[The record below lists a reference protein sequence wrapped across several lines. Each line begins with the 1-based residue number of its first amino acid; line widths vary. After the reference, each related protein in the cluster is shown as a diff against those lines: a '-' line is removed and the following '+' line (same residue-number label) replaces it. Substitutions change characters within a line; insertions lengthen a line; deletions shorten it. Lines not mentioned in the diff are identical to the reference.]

1 MTTLMPRSL
10 TVKML
15 GDMNAKIL
23 ARGETR

>member
-1 MTTLMPRSL
+1 MPRSL